1 MSMNTTELAR
11 RSLDKRAHALRNGA
25 VPGAW
30 ERPPRGWIRAVRDA
44 LGMTTRQ
51 LAQRMGVAP
60 SRIPALERAEMSGAT
75 TLNSLRVAAE
85 AMNCKIVYALIPQ
98 DSLDAT
104 VKSQAA
110 HKAMQQLLRLNTTM
124 ELEGQALTL
133 GALSDERERLMADWL
148 SGAPA
153 RLWDAD

>member
-1 MSMNTTELAR
+1 MIMNAAELAR
-11 RSLDKRAHALRNGA
+11 CSLDKRAHALRHGA
-25 VPGAW
+25 AHEAW
-30 ERPPRGWIRAVRDA
+30 ELPPRGWIRAVRDA

-60 SRIPALERAEMSGAT
+60 SRIPALERAEVSGAT
-75 TLNSLRVAAE
+75 TLHSLRVAAE
-85 AMNCKIVYALIPQ
+85 AMNCKLVYALIPES
-98 DSLDAT
+98 SLEAT

-124 ELEGQALTL
+124 ELEGQALTRS
-133 GALSDERERLMADWL
+133 ALSDERERLIAEWL
-148 SGAPA
+148 SGTPA